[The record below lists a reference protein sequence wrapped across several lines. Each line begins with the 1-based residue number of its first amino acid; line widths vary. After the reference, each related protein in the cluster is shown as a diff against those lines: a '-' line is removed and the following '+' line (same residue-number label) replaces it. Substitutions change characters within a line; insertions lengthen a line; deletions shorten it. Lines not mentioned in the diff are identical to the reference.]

1 MSVHHEISKHSNDQH
16 ARVRQFAEL
25 DEKREQWID
34 IALQKCKENA
44 DFSKPL
50 AKINAVTDQIN
61 ELARKGIVPQRKNVT
76 KEMIEEYCQ
85 KQ

>member
-16 ARVRQFAEL
+16 ARVRQFAQL
-25 DEKREQWID
+25 DEKREQWIE
-34 IALQKCKENA
+34 IALKKCKA
-44 DFSKPL
+44 DDDFSEAL
-50 AKINAVTDQIN
+50 VKINEVTEQIN

-76 KEMIEEYCQ
+76 KDMIKEYCQ